1 MTLFHDNRR
10 KDFIEQVVH
19 HIATVSLLGMI
30 LFFSQKW
37 TVIDPKRT
45 VIEQSERPEI
55 KVNGYISHITKDDYR
70 S

>member
-30 LFFSQKW
+30 LFSSQKW
-37 TVIDPKRT
+37 T

-55 KVNGYISHITKDDYR
+55 EMNRYISNWTVKDQKGR
-70 S
+70 F

>member
-30 LFFSQKW
+30 LFVRQKW
-37 TVIDPKRT
+37 TVTDQK
-45 VIEQSERPEI
+45 
-55 KVNGYISHITKDDYR
+55 GR

>member
-30 LFFSQKW
+30 LFFIKSGRLKIKVNIHGAKW
-37 TVIDPKRT
+37 TVKDKK
-45 VIEQSERPEI
+45 ER
-55 KVNGYISHITKDDYR
+55 
-70 S
+70 

>member
-30 LFFSQKW
+30 HFILRIKMGGLSLEW
-37 TVIDPKRT
+37 TVIENDGLFSFFGPST
-45 VIEQSERPEI
+45 F
-55 KVNGYISHITKDDYR
+55 
-70 S
+70 